1 LMKDCVTMGHGLDL
15 LAFVM
20 FLPKNIITQGAL
32 QAYLFLYLWPF
43 VRQL

>member
-20 FLPKNIITQGAL
+20 VSAKNIITQGAL
-32 QAYLFLYLWPF
+32 QAYLFLHL
-43 VRQL
+43 